1 MTEKN
6 TAELD
11 LGGEA
16 FASVVAKFTMSGL
29 GFIGVVAFANVLGP
43 AGVGRYY
50 FALAIALLLVRVDA
64 GVGVALK
71 KRVSQ
76 VETDAETY
84 LTVGLLFHA
93 VWVSVVAAG
102 TFAVAEFTGLLPMTP
117 LVVSGVVSVLATVGL
132 FQILNRFYAG
142 LGYPSRS
149 LWIDTLRSAF
159 TLGLQLA
166 FLVQGYRA
174 FGLLVGLAG
183 GTLISAVI
191 VFVAAGV
198 RPSVTGLVETGTDV
212 FTFARYSVPTAV
224 VEDFYK
230 RVDVILIRLFA
241 GEAAVG
247 FYETAL
253 RIVTPAQQLSGSI
266 SNALGV
272 KVSGLSSI
280 GKEIRADIVN
290 AVIYTGLL
298 AVPMFFGALAMPTAL
313 MRTFFGAEFGG
324 GAAALVGIAL
334 FFVFYIYQDPFATAL
349 EGSDRPQIVFRL
361 RLFALGVHLPLAI
374 LLGSY
379 WDGLLGVIAAT
390 LAVEVVLF
398 AIYQVVSYRELG
410 GVIFPKPIAAQF
422 GSAVVM
428 YVTILL
434 VKPAIPLVSWIPVIT
449 LVAFGAGTYFLS
461 LVVFSSHFRLTLGN
475 VLVPALGRLR
485 TRLQ

>member
-11 LGGEA
+11 LGSEA

-29 GFIGVVAFANVLGP
+29 GFVGVVAFAYVLGP

-64 GVGVALK
+64 GIGVALK

-76 VETDAETY
+76 IETDAGTY
-84 LTVGLLFHA
+84 LTIGLLFHA
-93 VWVSVVAAG
+93 VWVCVVAAG
-102 TFAVAEFTGLLPMTP
+102 TLAVGRYTDLLPMTP
-117 LVVSGVVSVLATVGL
+117 LVVSGVVSVVATVGL

-149 LWIDTLRSAF
+149 LWIDTVRSAF

-166 FLVQGYRA
+166 FLIQGYRA

-183 GTLISAVI
+183 GTLISAGI

-198 RPSVTGLVETGTDV
+198 RPTVTGLRETATNV
-212 FTFARYSVPTAV
+212 FEFARYSVPTAV

-230 RVDVILIRLFA
+230 RIDVILIRLFA

-253 RIVTPAQQLSGSI
+253 RIITPAQQLSGSI

-272 KVSGLSSI
+272 KVSGLTSI
-280 GKEIRADIVN
+280 GREIRADIVN

-298 AVPMFFGALAMPTAL
+298 AIPMFFGALAMPAAL
-313 MRTFFGAEFGG
+313 MQTFFGSEFAG
-324 GAAALVGIAL
+324 GATALVGIAL
-334 FFVFYIYQDPFATAL
+334 FYVFYIYQDPFATAL
-349 EGSDRPQIVFRL
+349 EGSDRPRIVFRL
-361 RLFALGVHLPLAI
+361 RLLALGVHLPLAL
-374 LLGSY
+374 LLGYY

-390 LAVEVVLF
+390 LIVEIILL
-398 AIYQVVSYRELG
+398 AIYQLVSHRELG
-410 GVIFPKPIAAQF
+410 GVIVPKPVAAQL

-428 YVTILL
+428 YVTITLI
-434 VKPAIPLVSWIPVIT
+434 KQMIPLVSWVPVIG
-449 LVAFGAGTYFLS
+449 LVVFGAGTYFISLAVLS
-461 LVVFSSHFRLTLGN
+461 GHFRLTLGN
-475 VLVPALGRLR
+475 ILLPALQRMRARLE
-485 TRLQ
+485 